1 LSAVDESAQSLT
13 VTDECPVTG
22 LPHRAL
28 KEAATVQISDLRSA
42 AIDLATNRFGTP
54 DQIACGID
62 LEIGGR

>member
-1 LSAVDESAQSLT
+1 LSAVNEGAQALT

-28 KEAATVQISDLRSA
+28 EEAATVQVSDLRSA
-42 AIDLATNRFGTP
+42 AVDLATNRFGAP
-54 DQIACGID
+54 DQIAYGID